1 MMKQHAD
8 KGKRNKPA
16 RVLITVWAVIMA
28 LCLVG
33 AGVFV
38 CMYNI
43 GRGDFSADPDETTP
57 IEAPSGAV
65 TEEGGGKV
73 VYNDKR
79 YVYNNDIATILV
91 MGVDR
96 EDFNGDGT
104 IGFNGQSDANFL
116 IALDTATGKIS
127 MISISRDSMVDVNV
141 YTSLGG
147 FVKTEKMQLC
157 LAYAY
162 GDGQRTSCENTVRS
176 VSRLMYNIPIH
187 SYAAIDLDGVAKL
200 VDAVGG
206 VTVPEYTP
214 DGKEKTG
221 RDITLDG
228 YSAQQYL
235 RSRDKTNIESSS
247 LRLGHQNDFI
257 NAFISKAKD
266 MAKNDLGSILSLYG
280 VAKDYMITDISVSQV
295 AFLVSNYL
303 GGVSEMS
310 SYTVPGTM
318 TAGEEHSEYIV
329 DTDALYDIVLEVF
342 YNYE

>member
-1 MMKQHAD
+1 
-8 KGKRNKPA
+8 
-16 RVLITVWAVIMA
+16 
-28 LCLVG
+28 
-33 AGVFV
+33 
-38 CMYNI
+38 
-43 GRGDFSADPDETTP
+43 
-57 IEAPSGAV
+57 
-65 TEEGGGKV
+65 
-73 VYNDKR
+73 
-79 YVYNNDIATILV
+79 
-91 MGVDR
+91 
-96 EDFNGDGT
+96 
-104 IGFNGQSDANFL
+104 
-116 IALDTATGKIS
+116 
-127 MISISRDSMVDVNV
+127 
-141 YTSLGG
+141 
-147 FVKTEKMQLC
+147 
-157 LAYAY
+157 
-162 GDGQRTSCENTVRS
+162 
-176 VSRLMYNIPIH
+176 MYNIPIH
-187 SYAAIDLDGVAKL
+187 SYAAIDMDGLAKL

-235 RSRDKTNIESSS
+235 RRRDKTNIESSS

-295 AFLVSNYL
+295 AFLVRNSL